1 MRVLF
6 TGGGSGGHI
15 YPGLSLWR
23 YIEQNDP
30 DASLLYVGAK
40 QGLEHTIVPH
50 EGLSFETIQAA
61 PLRRQLSPA
70 VLRTVWKTY
79 SGYRQAKRIIRQ
91 FRPDV
96 VVGTGGYVTLP
107 VIYAASAMK
116 VPSVIWE
123 GNAVPGLT
131 NRLCAKK
138 ATTVA
143 VCFEGSER
151 TFPEARHVV
160 VTGNPRASE
169 VHEPDA
175 EARIRTRQKYG
186 LKPGNK
192 LILCYAGSRG
202 SESINEALARL
213 YPRFAERSDW
223 QLIHVVGPNLY
234 ESLTDVQKQ
243 SLPENVQLQPFI
255 HDMPQLLPQADCVIT
270 RAGSSTL
277 AEVCAFGIPAILIP
291 SPYVPANHQEEN
303 AKRLSENG
311 AAVLLRER
319 ELSEQTLWQELE
331 RLLDTDFGHTVSQA
345 ARRLATTDAVE
356 RFYDVVVD
364 AMKTS
369 WRQSHR

>member
-15 YPGLSLWR
+15 YPGLALWR
-23 YIEQNDP
+23 FIENRHP
-30 DASLLYVGAK
+30 DAALLYVGAK

-50 EGLSFETIQAA
+50 EGLPFETIQAA

-70 VLRTVWKTY
+70 VLRTVRKTY
-79 SGYRQAKRIIRQ
+79 SGYREAKRIIRK

-107 VIYAASAMK
+107 VIWAASSLK

-143 VCFEGSER
+143 VCFEGSEAA
-151 TFPEARHVV
+151 FPEAKQVV

-169 VHEPDA
+169 VNVPDA
-175 EARIRTRQKYG
+175 EQRVRTRQKYG
-186 LKPGNK
+186 LKPGRK
-192 LILCYAGSRG
+192 LVLCYAGSRG
-202 SESINEALARL
+202 SETINEALERL

-223 QLIHVVGPNLY
+223 QLIHVIGPNLF
-234 ESLTDVQKQ
+234 ESLSDEQKQ
-243 SLPENVQLQPFI
+243 ALPENVQVQPFI
-255 HDMPQLLPQADCVIT
+255 HDMPQLLPLADCVIT

-277 AEVCAFGIPAILIP
+277 AEICAFGIASILIP

-303 AKRLSENG
+303 AKRLSQNG
-311 AAVLLRER
+311 AAVLLREQDLTDER
-319 ELSEQTLWQELE
+319 LWQALG
-331 RLLDTDFGHTVSQA
+331 RLLEGDAGNSMRQA
-345 ARRLATTDAVE
+345 AKQLATPDAVE
-356 RFYDVVVD
+356 RFYKAVVD
-364 AMKTS
+364 AMDSK
-369 WRQSHR
+369 R